1 MPSRKG
7 GRIVTSRG
15 SGTGGGRLSGRF
27 WLELALAAI
36 AVILFVLTLV
46 WHDWIEAFGIEPDG
60 GNGSLEWVIVGVFAA
75 AALVCGALARAEW
88 RRSRSVPAQAGP

>member
-1 MPSRKG
+1 
-7 GRIVTSRG
+7 VTTPAH
-15 SGTGGGRLSGRF
+15 GTGGPDPLRGRF

-36 AVILFVLTLV
+36 ALVLFVLTLV

-60 GNGSLEWVIVGVFAA
+60 GNGSLEWVIVALFAV

-88 RRSRSVPAQAGP
+88 RRSRGSPAEAGSAAS